1 MTKLIEINPYR
12 SEKMMI
18 NPAQIVFTV
27 EEAKNNL
34 VLHFANGVTISTK
47 ESSQDFMLRLRAAD
61 NEHSLLVEKINRVYD
76 DVFRHTIKY
85 SEDQKASELAQ
96 ELWREFYRRFE
107 EYMEGE

>member
-1 MTKLIEINPYR
+1 MTKLIEIHPYR

-47 ESSQDFMLRLRAAD
+47 ESSQDFMLRLKAAD
-61 NEHSLLVEKINRVYD
+61 TEHSLLVEKISRVYD
-76 DVFRHTIKY
+76 DVFRHTVKY
-85 SEDQKASELAQ
+85 SEDPKASEVAQ
-96 ELWREFYRRFE
+96 ALWEKFYDRFK
-107 EYMEGE
+107 EYMED